1 MNNPDRTNKN
11 LNFKYN
17 RRNIGILFTL
27 AIIILAV
34 SIVFFTMSLGRAPIS
49 VDLKLE
55 NRGWKVSMVD
65 VNGLAYKEGIRVGDT
80 PVEINGESAE
90 TFLNKYEKVGIVFQ
104 NLITRITTKDSNGD
118 VKSADITRGSPTPE
132 SVIEEIA
139 FIIISMVFCITGFF
153 VFLKKP
159 GNQATI
165 LLFLCGLVLPLTLS
179 TNTAASRAIPLALIP
194 AISSMLI
201 GPCLLVHFFLILPE
215 ERTKLRNN
223 PLTLL
228 IYLPAIITIIFFP
241 IIGYDN
247 GQPVPWFHSFRLVE
261 IGITFLVAA
270 IIAVYNYVKAVSPRT
285 RQQMRIVLISCIAA
299 IIPILVLN
307 ILPQAIWSQPV
318 ISPGYSFLSFA
329 FIPIGMGY
337 AVITQRLMDI
347 DVVIRRGIIYGL
359 ITIIMATI
367 VSIAIFLMIGS
378 QKTIGIPQDIGIALV
393 LGAITAVLF
402 GPVRKSVEVLVDKLF
417 YKDRFDY
424 RKTIQTLTNSLNSQQ
439 DLTSMARLVVGATGQ
454 TLNLAGAC
462 LFMKGQ
468 SGNLELNVAQGT
480 FLDTNK
486 QFELRALLNIPNRNT
501 NIEFPNSASKLNPD
515 ITFLVPLV
523 AGNQEVGIL
532 CLSPKISR
540 QDFSSDDLF
549 LIQGLSSVAATAL
562 RGALLSR
569 DVSMRDTFVSIASHE
584 LLTPLTAVMGYSEL
598 LLKRESDETKQKWT
612 RIISENAQNM
622 SRIIN
627 DLLNVSRIQSGRIGL
642 KLEPVK
648 ITAVLE
654 DRLEMARENSQKH
667 KFILDIE
674 MNIPDIYVDRDKFS
688 QIIWNLLSNAIKY
701 SPNGGTIKLTAKKDR
716 DKDKVIISVSDHGIG
731 ISQADS
737 ESLFKTFHRI
747 QRPETV
753 TVRGSGLGLFI
764 VKEWIEAMGGQV
776 WLDSTLNVGSTFYIT
791 APIFRPAP

>member
-1 MNNPDRTNKN
+1 MDNSNKTHGKPSS
-11 LNFKYN
+11 KYN
-17 RRNIGILFTL
+17 SLKIGLLFTF
-27 AIIILAV
+27 AIILLTI
-34 SIVFFTMSLGRAPIS
+34 SIVFFVISIGRAPIS
-49 VDLKLE
+49 VDITLE
-55 NRGWKVSMVD
+55 NQGWKVSMVD
-65 VNGLAYKEGIRVGDT
+65 SNGLAYQEGIRVGDT
-80 PVEINGESAE
+80 PIEINGESAD
-90 TFLNKYEKVGIVFQ
+90 TFLKKYENVGTVFQ
-104 NLITRITTKDSNGD
+104 NLITKITVTDNNGN
-118 VKSADITRGSPTPE
+118 VKSADITYGSPNPE
-132 SVIEEIA
+132 SIIEEIA
-139 FIIISMVFCITGFF
+139 FIIISMVFCITGFY

-159 GNQATI
+159 ESQATI
-165 LLFLCGLVLPLTLS
+165 LLFFCGSVLALTLS
-179 TNTAASRAIPLALIP
+179 ANTAASRAIPLAIIP
-194 AISSMLI
+194 AILSMLI
-201 GPCLLVHFFLILPE
+201 GPWLLVHFFLILPE
-215 ERTKLRNN
+215 ERVKLRHN
-223 PLTLL
+223 PITLL
-228 IYLPAIITIIFFP
+228 IYLPAVITIILFP

-261 IGITFLVAA
+261 IGIAFLVATTV
-270 IIAVYNYVKAVSPRT
+270 AVYNYVKAISPRT

-359 ITIIMATI
+359 ITIIMAAI
-367 VSIAIFLMIGS
+367 VAIAIFLMSGS
-378 QKTIGIPQDIGIALV
+378 QRTIGIPQDIAIALL

-402 GPVRKSVEVLVDKLF
+402 GPVRKSVEILVDKLF

-424 RKTIQTLTNSLNSQQ
+424 RKTIQSLTNSLNSQQ
-439 DLTSMARLVVGATGQ
+439 DLTSMVRLVVGATGQ

-486 QFELRALLNIPNRNT
+486 QSELRALLNMPNRNP

-515 ITFLVPLV
+515 INYLVPLV

-598 LLKRESDETKQKWT
+598 LLKRESDETKQRWT

-648 ITAVLE
+648 IAIVLE

-667 KFILDIE
+667 NFILDIE

-701 SPNGGTIKLTAKKDR
+701 SPNGGTIKITAKKDR
-716 DKDKVIISVSDHGIG
+716 DKDKVIVSVSDHGIG
-731 ISQADS
+731 ISQTDS

-753 TVRGSGLGLFI
+753 TIRGSGLGLFI

-791 APIFRPAP
+791 APIFKAAP